1 MPPAASDKPTKTR
14 LDQYLVS
21 LGMFDSR
28 AQAAAAI
35 KAGHVS
41 INGTAARKP
50 AQIVSDEDD
59 IQAAAAH
66 AFVSRG
72 GLKLQAALTHFNYPV
87 AEKTFVDIGASTG
100 GFTDVLLRHG
110 AAYVFAV
117 DVGQA
122 QLHDSLKRDP
132 RVKNMEKTNARYA
145 EAAWFDRPLDG
156 LVCDVSFISV
166 KLALK
171 TALALVEPQGWA
183 LMLIKPQFEVGRD
196 HLGKNGVVSDADA
209 RAQACADVRD
219 WLAAHPAG
227 WQVDGLIESPITGP
241 QGNIEYLLAARRA

>member
-1 MPPAASDKPTKTR
+1 MSAATTDKPNKAR
-14 LDQYLVS
+14 LDQHLVS
-21 LGMFDSR
+21 SGLFDSR

-35 KAGHVS
+35 KAGQVS
-41 INGTAARKP
+41 VNGTPARKP
-50 AQIVSDEDD
+50 AQIISVTDD
-59 IQAAAAH
+59 IKAGAAH

-72 GLKLQAALTHFNYPV
+72 GVKLQAALAHFEYPV
-87 AEKTFVDIGASTG
+87 ADKTIIDVGASTG

-117 DVGQA
+117 DVGQD
-122 QLHDSLKRDP
+122 QLHDSLKHDR
-132 RVKNMEKTNARYA
+132 RVKNMQKTNARHA
-145 EAAWFDRPLDG
+145 DAAWFDRPLDA

-171 TALALVEPQGWA
+171 TALDLIEPQGWA

-196 HLGKNGVVSDADA
+196 HLGKNGVVSDAAA
-209 RAQACADVRD
+209 RARACADVRD

-227 WQVDGLIESPITGP
+227 WHVDGLIESPITGP
-241 QGNIEYLLAARRA
+241 QGNIEYLLAARRG